1 MSARVTRTVSSPAG
15 RSLASSRV
23 RGNLVPQDKGA
34 IVLDIGHVHTKLG
47 VSGEPAPR
55 YIVKSEVLMKPYGE
69 ILNVWD
75 DKYINREELYLILC
89 RFLHKVFLEYLIIN
103 PREYRIVIIES
114 IVSPLNFRN
123 TLAKALFIHFSVPH
137 VCFLPHP
144 SACLFSLGSST
155 ALLIDIGLKETSI
168 VPVFEGV
175 SLIRSIMQTTT
186 STSSLHSSLQL
197 LLHEHCQ
204 VKNIANGD
212 IHPLSDNKDLELT
225 SSTLSNIIMQTCFV
239 RSLDFGDATPPD
251 VCFPINAQFSLIISG
266 LVRCHVA
273 DILFEGCDG
282 DVSLPISLVES
293 LLLCPID
300 CRSQLCENIVVVGGS
315 ASLPGLNYRLLEEIR
330 LLCGNSRYQCL
341 DALKFKFHELHS
353 HPNYTAWQGASIIG
367 AVESAILERSIT
379 KEDFKLLDY
388 HLPDW
393 MSCNSQNWGS
403 LQQVSPQKIPSSQ
416 PGKVIQTIY

>member
-175 SLIRSIMQTTT
+175 SLIR
-186 STSSLHSSLQL
+186 
-197 LLHEHCQ
+197 
-204 VKNIANGD
+204 N
-212 IHPLSDNKDLELT
+212 LELT

-416 PGKVIQTIY
+416 PGKVIQTVKSGFEQ